1 MNHDHGS
8 LLVVDDSEA
17 NRDLLC
23 RRLAHKGYTTTAAT
37 GGRQALERVGAQRFD
52 LVLLDIMMPDL
63 DGLSVLKTLRQTYS
77 ASELPIIMVTAKQE
91 SADIVE
97 ALELGAN
104 DYVTKPI
111 DFPVVLA
118 RVRTQLSHK
127 RAEAAL
133 RESEERYALAMQ
145 GASDGLW
152 DWNLATSEI
161 YVSPRWKATLGIAEH
176 EDISKPDAWFSLVHP
191 EDRARLHADIAAH
204 CQGRTPHF
212 ENEHRLLYTDGT
224 YRWMLSRGV
233 AVRDAEGRAYRMAGS
248 LTDITERKVTDGLTG
263 LPNRL
268 LFMDRLRQAITHAQR
283 RPNYLFAVLFLD
295 IVRFKIINDSLGP
308 AMGDQLLI
316 AVAQRLEHGL
326 RRGDT
331 VIRLGTSHTVAR
343 LASDKFI
350 ILLDDL
356 TDVSDATRI
365 AERLQ
370 RELAA
375 PFVIDTHEMYLSS
388 RLGIALST
396 TGYERPEDVLRDAE
410 LALHRAKA
418 RGTVSYEVFD
428 TGMHA
433 RAMARLQVETDLRR
447 AVESQG
453 FCVYYQPIVTLSTG
467 RIGGFEALIRW
478 QHPERGLVSPG
489 EFIPVAEETGLILPV
504 GAWVL
509 QEACRQM
516 RLWQNQFPTDSPLF
530 ISVNLSGKQFA
541 QPDLIDQI
549 VGTLQETGLAASS
562 VKLEIT
568 ESVLMDNPTA
578 ITPICEQLRA
588 LGVHLSLDDFG
599 TGYSSLSYLHR
610 FPLDTLKIDR
620 SFVSRM
626 DTDSEGHAIVQTI
639 ITLAHQLGMDVVA
652 EGIESAQHL
661 LRLRELGCEY
671 GQGYFVSKP
680 LDADMAET
688 LLAAG
693 LQW

>member
-1 MNHDHGS
+1 MTPDHGS

-23 RRLAHKGYTTTAAT
+23 RRLAHRGYTTTAAS
-37 GGRQALERVGAQRFD
+37 GGQQALELVGTQRFD

-63 DGLSVLKTLRQTYS
+63 DGLSVLNILRQTYT
-77 ASELPIIMVTAKQE
+77 AVELPIIMVTAKQE
-91 SADIVE
+91 SADIVQ

-118 RVRTQLSHK
+118 RVRTQLAHQ
-127 RAEAAL
+127 RTATAL
-133 RESEERYALAMQ
+133 AESEERYALAMQ

-152 DWNLATSEI
+152 DWNLTTSEI
-161 YVSPRWKATLGIAEH
+161 YVSSRWKTTLGIAEH
-176 EDISKPDAWFSLVHP
+176 EVINKPDAWFSLVHP
-191 EDRARLHADIAAH
+191 EDRARLQADIAAH
-204 CQGRTPHF
+204 CQGQTAHF
-212 ENEHRLLYTDGT
+212 ENEHRLLHTDGT

-233 AVRDAEGRAYRMAGS
+233 AVRDAAGQAYRMAGS

-268 LFMDRLRQAITHAQR
+268 LFLDRLRQAMTHAQR
-283 RPNYLFAVLFLD
+283 RQNYLFAVLFFD

-308 AMGDQLLI
+308 ALGDQLLI
-316 AVAQRLEHGL
+316 AIAQRLEHGL

-331 VIRLGTSHTVAR
+331 VTRLGTSHTVAR
-343 LASDKFI
+343 LTSDKFV

-356 TDVSDATRI
+356 TDIADATRI

-375 PFVIDTHEMYLSS
+375 PFVIATHEMYLSS
-388 RLGIALST
+388 RLGLALST
-396 TGYERPEDVLRDAE
+396 TEYEQPEDVLRDAE
-410 LALHRAKA
+410 LALHRLKA
-418 RGTVSYEVFD
+418 RGTVGYEVFD
-428 TGMHA
+428 SGMHA
-433 RAMARLQVETDLRR
+433 RAQARLRVETELRR
-447 AVESQG
+447 AVENQG
-453 FCVYYQPIVTLSTG
+453 FCVYYQPIVNLSTG

-478 QHPERGLVSPG
+478 LHPERGLVLPG

-516 RLWQNQFPTDSPLF
+516 RLWQEQFPANPPLF

-541 QPDLIDQI
+541 QPDLIDQ
-549 VGTLQETGLAASS
+549 VAGVLQETGLVAHS

-568 ESVLMDNPTA
+568 ESVLLDSPDT
-578 ITPICEQLRA
+578 IIPLCEQLRA
-588 LGVHLSLDDFG
+588 LGVRLSLDDFG

-610 FPLDTLKIDR
+610 FPLETLKIDR
-620 SFVSRM
+620 AFVSNI
-626 DTDSEGHAIVQTI
+626 DTENDGHAIVRTI

-652 EGIESAQHL
+652 EGIESVQQL
-661 LRLRELGCEY
+661 LCLKKLGCEY

-680 LDADMAET
+680 LDASMAKA
-688 LLAAG
+688 LLAAEPR
-693 LQW
+693 W

>member
-97 ALELGAN
+97 ALDLGAN

-152 DWNLATSEI
+152 DWNLASSEI

-191 EDRARLHADIAAH
+191 EDRARLHADIASH

-212 ENEHRLLYTDGT
+212 ENEHRLLHTDGA

-268 LFMDRLRQAITHAQR
+268 LFMDRLRQAIAHAQR
-283 RPNYLFAVLFLD
+283 RQNYLFAVLFFD
-295 IVRFKIINDSLGP
+295 VVRFKVINDSLGP

-331 VIRLGTSHTVAR
+331 VTRLGTSHTVAR

-356 TDVSDATRI
+356 TDISDATRI

-375 PFVIDTHEMYLSS
+375 PFVIETHEMYLSS

-410 LALHRAKA
+410 LALHRVKA
-418 RGTVSYEVFD
+418 RGTVGYEVFD

-661 LRLRELGCEY
+661 LRLRDLGCEY